1 MDINDRVI
9 AALADVLE
17 PEIRKPLTELDLV
30 GEPETSW
37 GKIVVPVMT
46 IADPLP
52 YEEELRSTVLKA
64 LVDAEIGKR
73 VEVRLVPLSDQ
84 GLLRLRQVLKPA
96 TDFES
101 NAMSNPIGH
110 EQGRPNQFMEPGS
123 KTRVLGISSGKGGV
137 GKSSTTVNLAI
148 ALADRGRQVGILDAD
163 VYGFSVPKM
172 LGINRNPL
180 MVDDLML
187 PPVAYGVKC
196 ISVGFFVSDDTP
208 VIWRGP
214 MLHKALEQFLVDVYW
229 GDLDYL
235 LLDMPPG
242 TGDVALSMGQYLP
255 KSEIFV
261 VTTPQLAAQRV
272 AQRSAYAAKKL
283 KLPLRGVIE
292 NMSWFTGDDGK
303 KYQLFGEG
311 GGESLAGDLGVPLI
325 AQIPLVPGVREGG
338 DDGVPVTVSAPESE
352 ASQAYSNLAAAI
364 DSMGP
369 ARVYKSELKVTSSSG
384 SSQG

>member
-1 MDINDRVI
+1 MDISESVNS
-9 AALADVLE
+9 ALSDVLE
-17 PEIRKPLTELDLV
+17 PEIRRPLVSLGLV
-30 GEPETSW
+30 GKPETSW
-37 GKIVVPVMT
+37 GRLVVPVFQ

-52 YEEELRSTVLKA
+52 YGADLKA
-64 LVDAEIGKR
+64 T
-73 VEVRLVPLSDQ
+73 VEEVLMKSGISKKIEVKLKPLSEE
-84 GLLRLRQVLKPA
+84 GLAQLRQVLKPSVA
-96 TDFES
+96 MES
-101 NAMSNPIGH
+101 SVSANPIGH
-110 EQGRPNQFMEPGS
+110 EQGRPNQFMEANS

-148 ALADRGRQVGILDAD
+148 SLAKRGHEVGILDAD

-172 LGINRNPL
+172 LGIDRNPL
-180 MVDDLML
+180 MIDDLML
-187 PPVAYGVKC
+187 PPVGFGVKC

-255 KSEIFV
+255 KSEILV
-261 VTTPQLAAQRV
+261 VTTPQPAAQRV

-303 KYQLFGEG
+303 RYFLFGEG
-311 GGESLAGDLGVPLI
+311 GGMALSEDLGLPLLG
-325 AQIPLVPGVREGG
+325 QIPLVPAVRSGG
-338 DDGVPVTVSAPESE
+338 DDGVPVTVAEPNGE
-352 ASQAYSNLAAAI
+352 ASTAYSELAIAVEK
-364 DSMGP
+364 MGP
-369 ARVYKSELKVTSSSG
+369 ARVYKSELRVNS
-384 SSQG
+384 

>member
-1 MDINDRVI
+1 MDMNDRII
-9 AALADVLE
+9 AALANVIE
-17 PEIRKPLTELDLV
+17 PEIRRPLIELGLV

-52 YEEELRSTVLKA
+52 YQEELRSAVLNA
-64 LVDAEIGKR
+64 LVEAEIGKR
-73 VEVRLVPLSDQ
+73 VDVRFVPLSSQ

-96 TDFES
+96 TDSES
-101 NAMSNPIGH
+101 NAISNPIGH

-148 ALADRGRQVGILDAD
+148 ALAARGREVGILDAD

-172 LGINRNPL
+172 LGIDRNPL

-187 PPVAYGVKC
+187 PPTAFGVKC

-229 GDLDYL
+229 GNLDYL

-261 VTTPQLAAQRV
+261 VTTPQPAAQRV

-303 KYQLFGEG
+303 RYQLFGEG
-311 GGESLAGDLGVPLI
+311 GGKSLADDLGVPLI
-325 AQIPLVPGVREGG
+325 AQIPLVPSVREGG
-338 DDGVPVTVSAPESE
+338 DEGVPVTVSAPESE
-352 ASQAYSNLAAAI
+352 AARAYSNLAAAI

-369 ARVYKSELKVTSSSG
+369 ARVYKSELKVMS
-384 SSQG
+384 

>member
-1 MDINDRVI
+1 MDIKDSVA
-9 AALADVLE
+9 AALAGVIE
-17 PEIRKPLTELDLV
+17 PEIRRPLVSLGLV

-37 GKIVVPVMT
+37 GKLVVPIFQ

-52 YEEELRSTVLKA
+52 YASVLKEAVEEA
-64 LVDAEIGKR
+64 LNKSGIAKR
-73 VEVRLVPLSDQ
+73 FEVKLTPLSEDGIQ
-84 GLLRLRQVLKPA
+84 RLRNLLKPA
-96 TDFES
+96 TGS
-101 NAMSNPIGH
+101 QSQAVATPIGH
-110 EQGRPNQFMEPGS
+110 EQGRPNQFMELGS

-148 ALADRGRQVGILDAD
+148 SLAKRGHEVGILDAD

-172 LGINRNPL
+172 LGIDRNPL

-187 PPVAYGVKC
+187 APVGFGVKC

-255 KSEIFV
+255 KSEILV
-261 VTTPQLAAQRV
+261 VTTPQPAAQRV

-303 KYQLFGEG
+303 KYLLFGEG
-311 GGESLAGDLGVPLI
+311 GGKSLADELGLPLVG
-325 AQIPLVPGVREGG
+325 QIPLVPAVRSGG
-338 DDGVPVTVSAPESE
+338 DDGIPVTIAEPDSE
-352 ASQAYSNLAAAI
+352 ASVAYAKLAIAI
-364 DSMGP
+364 EQMGP
-369 ARVYKSELKVTSSSG
+369 ARVYKSELKVTS
-384 SSQG
+384 

>member
-17 PEIRKPLTELDLV
+17 PEIRRPLPELGLV

-37 GKIVVPVMT
+37 GKVVVPVMT

-352 ASQAYSNLAAAI
+352 ASRAYSKLAAAI

-369 ARVYKSELKVTSSSG
+369 ARVYKSELKVTSS
-384 SSQG
+384 

>member
-1 MDINDRVI
+1 MAVSRNDVM
-9 AALADVLE
+9 AALREVLE
-17 PEIRKPLTELDLV
+17 PEIRRPLVELGLV
-30 GEPETSW
+30 GEPSVSW
-37 GKIVVPVMT
+37 GKLVVP
-46 IADPLP
+46 IFIISDPLP
-52 YEEELRSTVLKA
+52 YEEMLREAVVSA
-64 LVDAEIGKR
+64 LLVSNLAKR
-73 VEVRLVPLSDQ
+73 VEIEFKLLPEE
-84 GLLRLRQVLKPA
+84 GLRKLRSLLKPA
-96 TDFES
+96 TDS
-101 NAMSNPIGH
+101 DAQGVANPIGH
-110 EQGRPNQFMEPGS
+110 EQGRANQFMEVGS

-148 ALADRGRQVGILDAD
+148 ALARHGYEVGILDAD

-172 LGINRNPL
+172 LGISRNPQ

-187 PPVAYGVKC
+187 PPVAYGVRC
-196 ISVGFFVSDDTP
+196 ISVGFFVTEDTP

-229 GDLDYL
+229 GELDFL

-292 NMSWFTGDDGK
+292 NMSWFVGDDGK
-303 KYQLFGEG
+303 RYLLFGEG
-311 GGESLAGDLGVPLI
+311 GGASLAEELGVPLI
-325 AQIPLVPGVREGG
+325 GQVPLVSEIREGG
-338 DDGVPVTVSAPESE
+338 DVGIPITVSEPTSDA
-352 ASQAYSNLAAAI
+352 AKAYDALAIAI
-364 DSMGP
+364 ESMGP
-369 ARVYKSELKVTSSSG
+369 ARVYRSELKVNG
-384 SSQG
+384 